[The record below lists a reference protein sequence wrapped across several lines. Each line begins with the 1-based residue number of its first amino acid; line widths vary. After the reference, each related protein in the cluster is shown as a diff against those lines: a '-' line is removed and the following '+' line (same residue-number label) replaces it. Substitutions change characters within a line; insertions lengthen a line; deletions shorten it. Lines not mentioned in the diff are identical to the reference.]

1 MAADDRWWPLMAADG
16 HSRPLT
22 AAHGHSRPL
31 MAADELTECL
41 PSFHTLFSQV
51 RLEAEKAAEKERLE
65 EEKAVVRI
73 QKAQVRL
80 RWGH

>member
-1 MAADDRWWPLMAADG
+1 M
-16 HSRPLT
+16 ST
-22 AAHGHSRPL
+22 
-31 MAADELTECL
+31 DELTECL
-41 PSFHTLFSQV
+41 PSPQV

-80 RWGH
+80 

>member
-1 MAADDRWWPLMAADG
+1 MPPL
-16 HSRPLT
+16 P
-22 AAHGHSRPL
+22 P
-31 MAADELTECL
+31 
-41 PSFHTLFSQV
+41 QV

-80 RWGH
+80 RWPLMRIAIRVRPV

>member
-1 MAADDRWWPLMAADG
+1 MAAPATHGRSRPLMA
-16 HSRPLT
+16 T
-22 AAHGHSRPL
+22 HGHSRPL

>member
-1 MAADDRWWPLMAADG
+1 MAAPATHGR
-16 HSRPLT
+16 SRPLT

-31 MAADELTECL
+31 MAADELSL

>member
-1 MAADDRWWPLMAADG
+1 MAADGRSG

-22 AAHGHSRPL
+22 AAHGRSRPL
-31 MAADELTECL
+31 TAALAADELTECL

>member
-1 MAADDRWWPLMAADG
+1 MAADDRWWPLMAA
-16 HSRPLT
+16 PAT
-22 AAHGHSRPL
+22 HGRSRPL

-51 RLEAEKAAEKERLE
+51 RLEAEKAAETERLE

>member
-1 MAADDRWWPLMAADG
+1 
-16 HSRPLT
+16 
-22 AAHGHSRPL
+22 